1 MRGLIGRY
9 DGALFDLD
17 GVVYLGTEPIA
28 GAAEAIGVLREAGA
42 AVSYV
47 TNNASRR
54 PAEVGG
60 LLRELGVPA
69 KDEQI
74 VTSAQVSAAV
84 LADRLAAG
92 APVLVVGAAALAAE
106 VAAVGLTP
114 VRRAADRPVAVV
126 QGYGPDVGWPELAEA
141 AVAVRADALW
151 MATNLD
157 RTLPSPRGPL
167 PGNGALVAALATALD
182 RQPDVVVGKPA
193 PTLLRE
199 AAARLGAH
207 RPLMVGDRLDT
218 DVEGAIAA
226 GYDSA
231 LVLTGVSRPRD
242 VLAVPLAARPTYLLR
257 DLGGLLDVPADVRVS
272 DGAARCGGWT
282 ATVAGSAAHL
292 SGTGEPLDALRALA
306 ALDLCPKA
314 VDADGGV
321 LAALD
326 LEQVP

>member
-1 MRGLIGRY
+1 MRGLLGRY

-28 GAAEAIGVLREAGA
+28 GAAEAIAALREAGA

-54 PAEVGG
+54 AAEVGT
-60 LLRELGVPA
+60 LLRGLGVPA
-69 KDEQI
+69 TDDQI

-84 LADRLAAG
+84 LADRLATG
-92 APVLVVGAAALAAE
+92 APVLVVGADALAAE
-106 VAAVGLTP
+106 VEAVGLTA
-114 VRRAADRPVAVV
+114 VRRADDRPAAVV
-126 QGYGPDVGWPELAEA
+126 QGYGADVGWPELAEA
-141 AVAVRADALW
+141 AVAVRAGALW

-182 RQPDVVVGKPA
+182 RQPDLVVGKPA
-193 PTLLRE
+193 PTLLR
-199 AAARLGAH
+199 AAADRLGA
-207 RPLMVGDRLDT
+207 RWPLMVGDRLDT
-218 DVEGAIAA
+218 DIEGAIAA

-257 DLGGLLDVPADVRVS
+257 DLGGLLEVPPEVPVS

-282 ATVAGSAAHL
+282 ATAAGSGARP

-314 VDADGGV
+314 VDTDAGGV
-321 LAALD
+321 LAALE
-326 LEQVP
+326 LEP